1 MPEGTPRIATV
12 RNLTRRQLIKGT
24 VAGLGGMLSGCGPDQ
39 RSALPES
46 SSRYNL
52 LFIHTDQHRFDA
64 LSAAGNPYV
73 STPNLDRLAREG
85 VRFSHA
91 VTPCPVC
98 VPARTSFLTGL
109 SIHTT
114 GYTDNTKVEDKSLN
128 VGAGSFDQLLT
139 RAGYHA
145 EYHGRWHAATQL
157 IDCYRNPVSLDFT
170 TPYKEDLQK
179 ELGMPPP
186 AGPGQFVDYLS
197 DWPFDPDPIDYHDR
211 KARGRPLAHG
221 VSGIAYGVS
230 TLPPQYGYSAYLAGR
245 ASDALERLQDNP
257 FSLTVALLHPHH
269 PQYVSSQF
277 AGTIDPGKLPVPS
290 TMNDTRSNTP
300 YADYIWQIDDLEKQF
315 MGLIH
320 ARYYELVQEVDH
332 HIGRILD
339 KLDGLGLADR
349 TLVIFTTDHGE
360 MLGDHGLTQKFVP
373 YEASIRIPFI
383 MRLPGKIP
391 AGRVVSN
398 PVNSIDILPT
408 VCDYLGID
416 IPDQEGQ
423 SLRPLVE
430 EKDTRSPYTFSEFDY
445 GWQRS
450 SLLTS
455 SEWKYVWTVDPD
467 QVDML
472 FHLAED
478 PNETTNLIGR
488 NPKRA
493 KYRSVVKDIRAEMQG
508 WMEQIG
514 HPHLERLARS
524 EIL

>member
-1 MPEGTPRIATV
+1 MREGTPRIATV

-39 RSALPES
+39 RSAPPES

-64 LSAAGNPYV
+64 LGAAGNPYV
-73 STPNLDRLAREG
+73 STPNLDRLAGEG

-98 VPARTSFLTGL
+98 VPARTSFMTGL

-114 GYTDNTKVEDKSLN
+114 GYTDNTKMEDGSLN
-128 VGAGSFDQLLT
+128 IGSGSFDQLLT

-157 IDCYRNPVSLDFT
+157 LDCYRNPVSLDFIP
-170 TPYKEDLQK
+170 PYKEDLQK
-179 ELGMPPP
+179 LIGMPPA

-197 DWPFDPDPIDYHDR
+197 DWPFDPDPIDFHER

-230 TLPPQYGYSAYLAGR
+230 TLPPEYGYSAYLATR
-245 ASDALERLQDNP
+245 ASEALERLKDRP
-257 FSLTVALLHPHH
+257 FALTVALLHPHH

-277 AGTIDPGKLPVPS
+277 AGTIDPAAIPMPS
-290 TMNDTRSNTP
+290 TMNDTRHNTP
-300 YADYIWQIDDLEKQF
+300 YADYPWQIDALEKEF
-315 MGLIH
+315 MGLIRS
-320 ARYYELVQEVDH
+320 RYYELVQEADH

-339 KLDGLGLADR
+339 KLDELALADR

-373 YEASIRIPFI
+373 YEASIRIPFL

-391 AGRVVSN
+391 AGRVVSD

-408 VCDYLGID
+408 VCDYLE
-416 IPDQEGQ
+416 IPTPEQEGQ
-423 SLRPLVE
+423 SLRPLME
-430 EKDTRSPYTFSEFDY
+430 DRIRRSSYTFSEFDY
-445 GWQRS
+445 RWQRYT
-450 SLLTS
+450 LLTS
-455 SEWKYVWTVDPD
+455 SEWKYVWTPDPQ
-467 QVDML
+467 QVDL
-472 FHLAED
+472 LYHLAED
-478 PNETTNLIGR
+478 PDETTNLIGQ
-488 NPKRA
+488 NPDRTRH
-493 KYRSVVKDIRAEMQG
+493 RSVVEQIRKEMLG
-508 WMEQIG
+508 WMEQIR
-514 HPHLERLARS
+514 HPHLEQLAS
-524 EIL
+524 ANVV